1 MCQKNNK
8 SLQHSRTLRDSESM
22 LDAALIT
29 NWQLPLLD
37 REAIR
42 SRIEDPVDP
51 WCINCPPESLDPVP
65 RSLRVTYIK
74 YSIVI
79 LSS

>member
-8 SLQHSRTLRDSESM
+8 SLQRGRTLKDSEST

-29 NWQLPLLD
+29 NWRLPLLD
-37 REAIR
+37 GEAIR

-51 WCINCPPESLDPVP
+51 WRVDCPPESLDPVL
-65 RSLRVTYIK
+65 RSLRATYVK